1 MVFEAFRKEFIDQ
14 ICFTSNQV
22 YAWHPGFDKN
32 TLSRWVKKGYL
43 LKLRNNLYTF
53 SELKNV
59 NNIHFYIAN
68 RIYRPSY
75 LSLHTALSFHGLI
88 PESIVQTTSVST
100 MKTARFKNELG
111 SFSYK
116 KIKNELFFGYT
127 QLEFTKDKTFLIA
140 LPEKALLDLL
150 YLYPFYNNETEITN
164 LRIDQQILSEVMQ
177 FSRLHEFLSRFKNKS
192 LEKRMNLFLK
202 YYST

>member
-1 MVFEAFRKEFIDQ
+1 MIFEAFRKEFIDQ
-14 ICFTSNQV
+14 ICFTANQV

-43 LKLRNNLYTF
+43 IKLRNNLYTF
-53 SELKNV
+53 SELKSV
-59 NNIHFYIAN
+59 NNIHFHIAN

-116 KIKNELFFGYT
+116 KIKNDLFFGYT
-127 QLEFTKDKTFLIA
+127 QLEFTKDKSFLIA
-140 LPEKALLDLL
+140 EPEKALLDLF
-150 YLYPFYNNETEITN
+150 YLYTFYNNETEITN
-164 LRIDQQILSEVMQ
+164 LRIDQERLSEMMQ
-177 FSRLHEFLSRFKNKS
+177 LSRLYEFLSRFKNKS
-192 LEKRMNLFLK
+192 LEKRINLFLK
-202 YYST
+202 NYGT

>member
-1 MVFEAFRKEFIDQ
+1 
-14 ICFTSNQV
+14 
-22 YAWHPGFDKN
+22 
-32 TLSRWVKKGYL
+32 VKKGYL

-100 MKTARFKNELG
+100 MKTARFKNDFG

-202 YYST
+202 YYNT

>member
-1 MVFEAFRKEFIDQ
+1 MIFEAFRKEFIDQ
-14 ICFTSNQV
+14 ICFTANQV

-43 LKLRNNLYTF
+43 IKLRNNLYTF
-53 SELKNV
+53 SELKSV

-116 KIKNELFFGYT
+116 KIKNDLFFGYT
-127 QLEFTKDKTFLIA
+127 QLEFTKDKSFLIA
-140 LPEKALLDLL
+140 EPEKALLDLF
-150 YLYPFYNNETEITN
+150 YLYTFYNNETEITN
-164 LRIDQQILSEVMQ
+164 LRIDQEILSEMMQ
-177 FSRLHEFLSRFKNKS
+177 LSRLYEFLSRFKNKS
-192 LEKRMNLFLK
+192 LEKRINLFLK
-202 YYST
+202 NYGT

>member
-1 MVFEAFRKEFIDQ
+1 MIFEEFRKEFIDQ

-43 LKLRNNLYTF
+43 IKLRNNLYTF
-53 SELKNV
+53 SELKSV

-88 PESIVQTTSVST
+88 PESIVQSTSVST
-100 MKTARFKNELG
+100 MKTAYFKNELG
-111 SFSYK
+111 IFSYK

-140 LPEKALLDLL
+140 LPEKALLDLF

-164 LRIDQQILSEVMQ
+164 LRIDKQILSEMMQ
-177 FSRLHEFLSRFKNKS
+177 LSRLYEFLSRFKNKS

-202 YYST
+202 YFNK